1 MPITSEIIFLF
12 LTVIGGIGG
21 LWWRIEARLSMQDA
35 ARDVL
40 QRELADYKLFVAQN
54 HVSSAALRESEQR
67 LIGAIEKLGNQLE
80 EAVRQLNALSRNLPR
95 P

>member
-21 LWWRIEARLSMQDA
+21 LWWRIEARLSMQDD
-35 ARDVL
+35 ARSTL

-67 LIGAIEKLGNQLE
+67 LISAIEKLGNQLE
-80 EAVRQLNALSRNLPR
+80 EAVRQLNVLSRTIPR

>member
-21 LWWRIEARLSMQDA
+21 LWWRIEARLSMQDD
-35 ARDVL
+35 ARGML